1 MALAQALMMGYKVP
15 TLDSL
20 SYVATEAVHNTT
32 ASGSVTI
39 NIPSSAQ
46 TNDLLMIEGVIRTV
60 ISSVTVVDSN
70 GNAATAYETAGVMV
84 NPGACYSYLIYDG
97 SATSVTVTFVDK
109 SSTNAGRCTA
119 FRPSKPISNISVSST
134 SESSVHAISLS
145 LSGLSNVPSNGM
157 RLNWAAGSGRP
168 DATYND
174 CTLSISAGA
183 SGWTVVNNS
192 GEPNYAYLIESGG
205 TAYTNTT
212 AEVDDGGIRNTLSLA
227 VLDLT

>member
-20 SYVATEAVHNTT
+20 SYVATEAAYNAS

-39 NIPSSAQ
+39 GIPSSAQ
-46 TNDLLMIEGVIRTV
+46 LNDLLMIEGIIRSTFP
-60 ISSVTVVDSN
+60 SVTVVDSN
-70 GNAATAYETAGVMV
+70 SNAATVYETAQQI
-84 NPGACYSYLIYDG
+84 NPNACYSYLIYDG
-97 SATSVTVTFVDK
+97 SATSVTVTFGG
-109 SSTNAGRCTA
+109 SSNTNAGRCTA
-119 FRPSKPISNISVSST
+119 FRPSAPISNISVSSS
-134 SESSVHAISLS
+134 SESSGFAISLS
-145 LSGLSNVPSNGM
+145 LSGLPNVPSNGM

-168 DATYND
+168 DDTYND

-227 VLDLT
+227 ALDLT

>member
-20 SYVATEAVHNTT
+20 SYVATETVHNTS

-39 NIPSSAQ
+39 GIPSSAQ
-46 TNDLLMIEGVIRTV
+46 LNDLLMIEGVIRSTFP
-60 ISSVTVVDSN
+60 SVTVVDSN
-70 GNAATAYETAGVMV
+70 SNAATVYETAQQI
-84 NPGACYSYLIYDG
+84 NPNACYSYLLYDG
-97 SATSVTVTFVDK
+97 SATSVTVTFGG
-109 SSTNAGRCTA
+109 SSNTNAGRCTA
-119 FRPSKPISNISVSST
+119 FRPSAPISNISVSST
-134 SESSVHAISLS
+134 SESSVSAISLS

-168 DATYND
+168 DSTYND

-205 TAYTNTT
+205 TVYTNTT

-227 VLDLT
+227 ALDLT